1 MSRFA
6 HLLNNSNRPGYG
18 AKRNLVLH
26 QLSDEFEQHHRV
38 TLVLRKRLAESFG
51 GAEPRGLEVFSPG
64 ESDTPMIFDVWP
76 ISTQPNDFRQE
87 VPPAL
92 LLGINRLVEHGL
104 DRNVERLAASN
115 QGEVER
121 LALGLLHALD
131 HLCQ

>member
-26 QLSDEFEQHHRV
+26 QFSDEFEQHHRV

-51 GAEPRGLEVFSPG
+51 GAEPRGLEVFSAS
-64 ESDTPMIFDVWP
+64 ESDTPVIFDVGP
-76 ISTQPNDFRQE
+76 ISTHPNDACEQ

-92 LLGINRLVEHGL
+92 LLGINGLVDHGL
-104 DRNVERLAASN
+104 DRNLERLDATN
-115 QGEVER
+115 
-121 LALGLLHALD
+121 
-131 HLCQ
+131 